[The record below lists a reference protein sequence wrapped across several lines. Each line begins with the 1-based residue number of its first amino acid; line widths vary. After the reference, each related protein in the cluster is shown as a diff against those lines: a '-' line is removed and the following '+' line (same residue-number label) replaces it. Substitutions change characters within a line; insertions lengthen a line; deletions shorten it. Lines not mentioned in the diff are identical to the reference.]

1 MLQYLWLV
9 PFFPFAGFLIL
20 VSASGKMPKPWV
32 TVIGA
37 GSIGL
42 AALSTALIAYEFLA
56 NDITSYQTTL
66 WTWMEVGS
74 FKPGFA
80 LYLDGLSLSM
90 LFVITGVGFL
100 IHVYASGYMYTDDD
114 FPRFFTYTNLFVA
127 AMVMLVLAD
136 NLVLLFLGWEGVGLC
151 SFLLIGFWYKDP
163 ANGLAARK
171 AFVVT
176 RVGDTAFAIGLF
188 LLYKH
193 VGTLDIQEAM
203 IKAKTLWYSDNTT
216 ASIICAL
223 LLGGA
228 VGKSAQLPLQTW
240 LPDAMAGPTPVS
252 ALIHAAT
259 MVTAGVYLIARNHE
273 LFLLSPEMMQVVAVV
288 GVLTLLMS
296 GFTALTQTDL
306 KRVLA
311 YSTISQIG
319 YMFLALGV
327 GAWSSAIFHLMTHA
341 FFKALLFL
349 TAGTIILSL
358 HHEQNIFKMG
368 GLMKRLPL
376 PCILFFVGCLGLI
389 AVFPTSGFWSK
400 EQILNVTWVSH
411 TGGPLIWC
419 GAVLGAFMTALYTT
433 RMFCIVFLGK
443 PHHEEVHEPQGFK
456 FTVPLIVL
464 ALLAL
469 VGGIFVEGA
478 WKLPLEPALP
488 HSEHPHV
495 PDMVLWLAIGLPLAG
510 ILVGYLFY
518 GKNIFSAEAVAN
530 SAVGKPLAK
539 FFDSGWAMDWLYDW
553 LLVKPYVALAK
564 INKKDLID
572 LLPDTVALSARCF
585 NHLLSMTQNGQL
597 RLYVGVMGAAAT
609 LVIAIVIF
617 L

>member
-9 PFFPFAGFLIL
+9 PFFPFLGFVLL
-20 VSASGKMPKPWV
+20 VSASGKMPKPMV
-32 TVIGA
+32 TLIGA

-42 AALSTALIAYEFLA
+42 AALTTALIAYEFLTH
-56 NDITSYQTTL
+56 DITSYQHTL
-66 WTWMEVGS
+66 WTWMEVGT

-171 AFVVT
+171 AFIVT

-193 VGTLDIQEAM
+193 VGTLDIQAAM
-203 IKAKTLWYSDNTT
+203 VKAKLLWQEDNTT
-216 ASIICAL
+216 ASLICAL

-273 LFLLSPEMMQVVAVV
+273 LFLLSPQMMHVVAIV

-368 GLMKRLPL
+368 GLAKRLPL

-400 EQILNVTWVSH
+400 EEILNATWASH
-411 TGGPLIWC
+411 TGGPLIWV

-433 RMFCIVFLGK
+433 RMYCLVFLGK
-443 PHHEEVHEPQGFK
+443 PHGDVHEPKGFK
-456 FTVPLIVL
+456 FAAPLIVL
-464 ALLAL
+464 AILAL
-469 VGGIFVEGA
+469 VGGWIH
-478 WKLPLEPALP
+478 LPLDVALP
-488 HSEHPHV
+488 HAEHPHV
-495 PDMVLWLAIGLPLAG
+495 PTVVFASAIALPLFG

-518 GKNIFSAEAVAN
+518 GKKVFLADAAAN
-530 SAVGKPLAK
+530 SAIGKPLMK
-539 FFDSGWAMDWLYDW
+539 FFDSGWGMDWLYDNV
-553 LLVKPYVALAK
+553 LVKPYTAIAK
-564 INKKDLID
+564 LNKNDLIN
-572 LLPDTVALSARCF
+572 LLPNSASIAAQCF
-585 NHLLSMTQNGQL
+585 NRLLSMTQNGQL
-597 RLYVGVMGAAAT
+597 RFYVGVMGAASL
-609 LVIAIVIF
+609 LVIALVVY

>member
-1 MLQYLWLV
+1 MLNLLWLV
-9 PFFPFAGFLIL
+9 PFFPFLGFVLL
-20 VSASGKMPKPWV
+20 VSTSGKMPKPW
-32 TVIGA
+32 TTMIGA

-42 AALSTALIAYEFLA
+42 AALTTALIAYEFLSQ
-56 NDITSYQTTL
+56 DMTSFQLHL
-66 WTWMEVGS
+66 WTWMEAGN
-74 FKPGFA
+74 FAPGFS
-80 LYLDGLSLSM
+80 LYLDGLALSM

-100 IHVYASGYMYTDDD
+100 IHIYASGYMYDDED

-203 IKAKTLWYSDNTT
+203 IKAKLLWTEDNAT
-216 ASIICAL
+216 ASLICAL

-273 LFLLSPEMMQVVAVV
+273 LFLLSPDMMYAVAVV

-296 GFTALTQTDL
+296 GFTALTQSDL

-368 GLMKRLPL
+368 GLVKRLPL
-376 PCILFFVGCLGLI
+376 PCILFFIGCLGLI
-389 AVFPTSGFWSK
+389 AVPPTSGFWSK
-400 EQILNVTWVSH
+400 EQILNATWESS
-411 TGGPLIWC
+411 TGGPLIWL

-433 RMFCIVFLGK
+433 RMFCIVFLG
-443 PHHEEVHEPQGFK
+443 PSNGDVHEPKGFK
-456 FTVPLIVL
+456 FVAPLVVL
-464 ALLAL
+464 AFLAL
-469 VGGIFVEGA
+469 VGGVFVETA
-478 WKLPLEPALP
+478 WQLPLSNVFPGGHAP
-488 HSEHPHV
+488 HPPTV
-495 PDMVLWLAIGLPLAG
+495 IVVIAIATPFLG
-510 ILVGYLFY
+510 IAISYLFY
-518 GKNIFSAEAVAN
+518 GKRVFSAEKFAN
-530 SAVGKPLAK
+530 SALMKPLK
-539 FFDSGWAMDWLYDW
+539 TFFDSGWAMDWFYDL
-553 LLVKPYVALAK
+553 LLVKPYQWLAK
-564 INKKDLID
+564 INKKDCVN
-572 LLPDTVALSARCF
+572 LLPDASSAAAKIL
-585 NHLLSMTQNGQL
+585 HAALSMTQNGQL
-597 RLYVGVMGAAAT
+597 RLYVGVMGTAA
-609 LVIAIVIF
+609 LFVIF
-617 L
+617 VVVFL